1 MPKPEE
7 LLEPTDIDVG
17 SEGFSLILFNDS
29 FHDFDEVT
37 SQIVKATGF
46 SYERAEEITMEAHQK
61 GRAVVLS
68 GELDR
73 CLKAQSV
80 LEEISLRTSIEVNV

>member
-80 LEEISLRTSIEVNV
+80 LEEISLRTSI